1 MEIGDVENGNKF
13 YDVPSLLGLGRDPLP
28 DPQFSKLRGPEASVP
43 FALASRRESRAR
55 LNSGLAPM
63 VRFLD
68 VFLIH
73 EFEIEIIYWL
83 LLSYFLYIAVQRRR
97 TAPRLLAERTTTH
110 KARFQLRSGPS
121 RPASPRAVCAHR
133 VCTLVCTQQT
143 AWSRGTLSAV
153 TLLAVLPN
161 PNIHMRRLQHLSSR
175 RRPRCY

>member
-1 MEIGDVENGNKF
+1 MLRMEISSMMCHHSLTRAG
-13 YDVPSLLGLGRDPLP
+13 PSPRPPVFKAPRTRGVGPLCVGEP
-28 DPQFSKLRGPEASVP
+28 TRVTGAAQLWPGTH
-43 FALASRRESRAR
+43 SRI
-55 LNSGLAPM
+55 

-68 VFLIH
+68 VFIIH
-73 EFEIEIIYWL
+73 EFEIEKYWL